1 MTNEIILSVKIIS
14 VKRKWTAFSILDLA
28 KTDNNNLI
36 DRWEKVMKSDECIK
50 IYVSLELYRSAA
62 CSLGE
67 EKTKGVLSIFFT

>member
-1 MTNEIILSVKIIS
+1 MTNEIILSAKIIS

-28 KTDNNNLI
+28 KRNNNLI

-67 EKTKGVLSIFFT
+67 EKTKEVLSIFFT